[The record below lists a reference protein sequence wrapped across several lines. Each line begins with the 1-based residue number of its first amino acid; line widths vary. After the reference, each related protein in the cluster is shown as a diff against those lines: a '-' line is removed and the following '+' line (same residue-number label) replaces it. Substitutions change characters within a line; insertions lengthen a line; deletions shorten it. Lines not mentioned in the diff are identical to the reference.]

1 MNLNDQTEY
10 LYYLPNAS
18 LTLRVIQYLHGKP
31 ELAVLCVTIVHQIDG
46 WLVRIKFKGHLTSQD
61 NGDFR
66 AYLNELGI
74 SYDPPRRLQI
84 AFMSLEMGECPIN
97 LMRRYQIAIVSH
109 GNPNLKEI
117 EAFREQFVK
126 KLGYCPETLV

>member
-18 LTLRVIQYLHGKP
+18 LTLRVIQHLHGKP
-31 ELAVLCVTIVHQIDG
+31 ELAVSCVTIVHQIDG
-46 WLVRIKFKGHLTSQD
+46 WLVRIKLKGHLTPQD
-61 NGDFR
+61 HGDFR

-97 LMRRYQIAIVSH
+97 LMRRYQLAIVSH